1 MRLDSLNVA
10 WTNMSRDAVVYLVIS
25 LPPTVTRLNIS
36 GCRDTLQDEGKS
48 QHLIVMLTYV
58 VCSYLNVCHVEGSK

>member
-1 MRLDSLNVA
+1 MAYVDLFIRLDSLNIA

-25 LPPTVTRLNIS
+25 LPATVTKLNLS

-48 QHLIVMLTYV
+48 
-58 VCSYLNVCHVEGSK
+58 